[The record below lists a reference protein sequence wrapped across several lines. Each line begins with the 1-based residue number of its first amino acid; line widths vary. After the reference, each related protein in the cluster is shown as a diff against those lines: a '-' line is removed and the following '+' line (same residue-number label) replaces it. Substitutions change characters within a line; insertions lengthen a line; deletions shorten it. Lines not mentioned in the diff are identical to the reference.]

1 MFRFLNRLPGLRRP
15 GAGAPGEAAATVAG
29 LISSRRDR
37 VVSTAWALVGLAGP
51 TGLQLVY
58 TIIAARVLSA
68 SDAGNFFLVISVA
81 TLAIAFVGFGSSG
94 VIAKMVALDPP
105 NVQRYFGQA
114 QTVTALTTVLLLP
127 VVVVASAFFTKG
139 AFPVALLLF
148 VALAELGAMRTNMNS
163 AYVFIA
169 KEQQIRAAMVLCSL
183 PLARLC
189 ASLLAVLWP
198 SAERLFAFSVLYG
211 VSSIIGAA
219 LAFAYVVRQVG
230 PPMLSM
236 KGFSLRDGFSFAMTS
251 LTLSLQT
258 ESDKLILS
266 LFGSPA
272 DVAVYTV
279 ASRLMDGAAMPPRAL
294 KISFQS
300 RLFRQGALG
309 LVSTYRFT
317 LKILPMAAA
326 YGLLVWAGFALL
338 APVIVMVFGAQYARL
353 AHLLP
358 LLGALPLARAL
369 SDYGA
374 DIFMTSDRQGLQVA
388 IRAVATLIRVGAGVG
403 LIYLFRLDGAVGT
416 ALGVNFG
423 SAAVFWAIAWFMCRG
438 KRPDPPPALAEAPA
452 EGAH

>member
-1 MFRFLNRLPGLRRP
+1 
-15 GAGAPGEAAATVAG
+15 
-29 LISSRRDR
+29 
-37 VVSTAWALVGLAGP
+37 
-51 TGLQLVY
+51 
-58 TIIAARVLSA
+58 
-68 SDAGNFFLVISVA
+68 
-81 TLAIAFVGFGSSG
+81 
-94 VIAKMVALDPP
+94 
-105 NVQRYFGQA
+105 
-114 QTVTALTTVLLLP
+114 
-127 VVVVASAFFTKG
+127 
-139 AFPVALLLF
+139 
-148 VALAELGAMRTNMNS
+148 
-163 AYVFIA
+163 
-169 KEQQIRAAMVLCSL
+169 
-183 PLARLC
+183 
-189 ASLLAVLWP
+189 
-198 SAERLFAFSVLYG
+198 
-211 VSSIIGAA
+211 
-219 LAFAYVVRQVG
+219 
-230 PPMLSM
+230 
-236 KGFSLRDGFSFAMTS
+236 
-251 LTLSLQT
+251 
-258 ESDKLILS
+258 
-266 LFGSPA
+266 
-272 DVAVYTV
+272 
-279 ASRLMDGAAMPPRAL
+279 MPPRAL